1 MDLPNLERNRK
12 MKGRITIAAVAFA
25 VWSLLLISSPYAVIF
40 LPNERVDG
48 FVDKLPKELSEGV
61 NQNIVKEAQTVLE
74 HQPLESSSKGEDLL
88 LEAKV
93 RHRSPQAQVV
103 IHYRHQQGRP
113 FFTREM
119 ETADD
124 SVFTYRLPGYLL
136 SDENI
141 EYYLEVISATQIHA
155 QSGTYFQ
162 PHRVN
167 LVSTT
172 GNLRFLLW
180 GALLLVGVL
189 MSLKMGMSKK
199 KVSVRKRQRVIE
211 IGNRPR
217 SNRKRVSPKVTR

>member
-1 MDLPNLERNRK
+1 
-12 MKGRITIAAVAFA
+12 
-25 VWSLLLISSPYAVIF
+25 
-40 LPNERVDG
+40 
-48 FVDKLPKELSEGV
+48 
-61 NQNIVKEAQTVLE
+61 
-74 HQPLESSSKGEDLL
+74 
-88 LEAKV
+88 
-93 RHRSPQAQVV
+93 
-103 IHYRHQQGRP
+103 
-113 FFTREM
+113 M